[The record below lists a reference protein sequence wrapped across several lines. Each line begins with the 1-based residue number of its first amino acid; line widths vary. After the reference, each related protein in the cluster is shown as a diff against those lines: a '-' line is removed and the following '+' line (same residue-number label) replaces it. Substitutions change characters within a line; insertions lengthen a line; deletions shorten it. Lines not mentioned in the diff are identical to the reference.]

1 MYFSGLLRLR
11 FNFTK
16 LTIVLYEM
24 YILYLRQV
32 RFRGVEYSLIST
44 AVMMI
49 GEMEYTDLFFGTEDV
64 SANTPEFH
72 RARVYYEV
80 FCDLNN
86 YIVFLQI
93 H

>member
-1 MYFSGLLRLR
+1 MYFSSLLR

-16 LTIVLYEM
+16 LSIVLYEM
-24 YILYLRQV
+24 YILCLQQV

-49 GEMEYTDLFFGTEDV
+49 GEMEYTDLFFGTEGL
-64 SANTPEFH
+64 SSNTPEFH

-80 FCDLNN
+80 FCHLNS
-86 YIVFLQI
+86 
-93 H
+93 